1 MGQKLWDIYLSE
13 NITGMVTACE
23 YLSAFFFAVAFYYT
37 VKSRWGWVRFSL
49 ICGSLLGCLAVLT
62 PKERFIV
69 EAIERTSCEQILK
82 TEFAAVVKEVPKTVE
97 RTIKAE
103 AAKLPKVIEKT
114 VEHEIDEL
122 GDRVVR
128 ECKIF

>member
-13 NITGMVTACE
+13 NITGMVTAMG
-23 YLSAFFFAVAFYYT
+23 YLSAFFFAVAFVYI
-37 VKSRWGWVRFSL
+37 VKNKWGWVQFSL
-49 ICGSLLGCLAVLT
+49 ICGSILGCIAVLT

-82 TEFAAVVKEVPKTVE
+82 TEVAAIVKEVPKTVE

-114 VEHEIDEL
+114 VEQEIDEL
-122 GDRVVR
+122 GDRMVR
-128 ECKIF
+128 ECKLF

>member
-13 NITGMVTACE
+13 NITGMDTACG
-23 YLSAFFFAVAFYYT
+23 YLAAFFFAAAFVYI
-37 VKSRWGWVRFSL
+37 VKNRWGWVRFT
-49 ICGSLLGCLAVLT
+49 IACGSALGCIAVLT

-69 EAIERTSCEQILK
+69 EAIERTSCDQILK
-82 TEFAAVVKEVPKTVE
+82 TEFAAIVKDVPRTVE

-114 VEHEIDEL
+114 VEQEIDDL
-122 GDRVVR
+122 GDRMIR
-128 ECKIF
+128 ECKLF